1 MLAGG
6 LFSAPLLC
14 ADLYDG
20 WVGFLPAAGALPLR
34 VGGGSVVPLGR
45 ELVGGRQAG
54 NHTGLPLVSTLDCLQ
69 FFDLIGR

>member
-20 WVGFLPAAGALPLR
+20 WVGFLPAASALPLR
-34 VGGGSVVPLGR
+34 VGGGSVVPLGTGTSGMSP
-45 ELVGGRQAG
+45 GGRTHGAAPYFELRPG
-54 NHTGLPLVSTLDCLQ
+54 GDS
-69 FFDLIGR
+69 